1 MAAPASKRR
10 PHPGMRP
17 GFDVVCTIGRVELGP
32 DGEDSP
38 HVAAFKLIA
47 QHDAPGTFSFP
58 MRDGGECAVTV
69 EYSDDPRGRDD
80 NGTT

>member
-1 MAAPASKRR
+1 MPAPASKRR
-10 PHPGMRP
+10 PHPGLHA
-17 GFDVVCTIGRVELGP
+17 GFDVVCTIGRVELGE

-47 QHDAPGTFSFP
+47 QHDTPGTFTFP
-58 MRDGGECAVTV
+58 MSDGGECAVTV
-69 EYSDDPRGRDD
+69 EYSEPRGRDD